1 MLGQAQP
8 NTAYNFSL
16 YMQDLHVWVLHT
28 VQKFYV
34 HVWYLLGLAR
44 PNKQAAP
51 KPKEYTFHVI
61 QERITKT
68 LRESNKREKIEG
80 ELDNNAARK
89 WKGIEKKE
97 RSVWQ
102 GIYFHCVEVKRVNV
116 IKQRSSASQKFEQ
129 KEKYSN
135 KKEL

>member
-1 MLGQAQP
+1 M
-8 NTAYNFSL
+8 SS
-16 YMQDLHVWVLHT
+16 
-28 VQKFYV
+28 K
-34 HVWYLLGLAR
+34 
-44 PNKQAAP
+44 K
-51 KPKEYTFHVI
+51 
-61 QERITKT
+61 RITKT
-68 LRESNKREKIEG
+68 LRESNKRGKIEG

-102 GIYFHCVEVKRVNV
+102 GIYFHCMEVKRVNV